1 MSTYSIIKYFLMS
14 KMSTWIHPTFCL
26 VANFK
31 TLMYTQGFG
40 DLTITETDRIE
51 KNKEKDL

>member
-26 VANFK
+26 VADFK